1 MFTGRQKVFHIF
13 HSPNNNSFL
22 KKNIYTVRVRRRLT
36 NMSDLNFRINKDVF
50 YKALQTVNG
59 AVASSSPIPTMS
71 GIEIE
76 ANQDMIVL
84 TGSDND
90 ISIRSV
96 IKNDKDNQLFFVEEP
111 GTIVVDHNY
120 ILDMVKNLDSDEVQV
135 QNIDGTLTQFTGNN
149 VDFKINGFN
158 PSDYP
163 AIDFNADTTPF
174 TIKASEFNDAAA
186 KTSFAAANKETRPV
200 LMGINL
206 KSENSRIT
214 FTATDSFR
222 LARYVLSAEVEPFN
236 ITIPSK
242 TIGQVKSIFADGDI
256 SISVSARKIVFV
268 QNGVTLQSNLL
279 EGAFPDIERLI
290 PSSFSR
296 KLVVNRSALLMAT
309 ARPGFIKTDNMTI
322 IRMQINSAD
331 DIVVT
336 SRSQEIGESHEN
348 LQGVVSY
355 EGDPLD
361 ISCSANY
368 LSDAVRSL
376 NNENVTVL
384 FTSEMKP
391 FILKNDEDDQKLLQL
406 VLPVRT
412 YN

>member
-1 MFTGRQKVFHIF
+1 
-13 HSPNNNSFL
+13 
-22 KKNIYTVRVRRRLT
+22 
-36 NMSDLNFRINKDVF
+36 MSDLNFRINKDAF

-59 AVASSSPIPTMS
+59 AVTSGSPIPTLN

-76 ANQDMIVL
+76 AAQDSIIL
-84 TGSDND
+84 TGSDSD

-96 IKNDKDNQLFFVEEP
+96 ITNDKDNQLFFVEEP

-135 QNIDGTLTQFTGNN
+135 MNIDGTLSQFVGNN
-149 VDFKINGFN
+149 VEFKINGYN
-158 PSDYP
+158 PAEYP
-163 AIDFNADTTPF
+163 VIDFSAETTPF
-174 TIKASEFNDAAA
+174 TIKAAEFNEAAS
-186 KTSFAAANKETRPV
+186 KTAFAAANKETRPV

-206 KSENSRIT
+206 KSENGKIT

-222 LARYVLSAEVEPFN
+222 LGRYVMSADVEPFN

-242 TIGQVKSIFADGDI
+242 TVSQVKSIFPEGDI
-256 SISVSARKIVFV
+256 SISVSARKIVFA

-290 PSSFSR
+290 PVSFSR
-296 KLVVNRSALLMAT
+296 KLVINRSALLLAT
-309 ARPGFIKTDNMTI
+309 GRPGFIKTDNMTI
-322 IRMQINSAD
+322 LRLQINSAS
-331 DIVVT
+331 DIVAT
-336 SRSQEIGESHEN
+336 SRSQEIGESHEK
-348 LQGVVSY
+348 LDAISY

-368 LSDAVRSL
+368 LSDAVRALSS
-376 NNENVTVL
+376 ENITIL
-384 FTSEMKP
+384 FTSDMKP
-391 FILKNDEDDQKLLQL
+391 FILKNSEDDQKLLQL